1 MTKDELI
8 RELTELDVPGDTM
21 IVMSKDA
28 EGNDHSPLAD
38 LSLGMYDAEST
49 WAGEVYMTDEA
60 REASGMPDEY
70 GEAPDTA
77 VPALVLCP
85 VN

>member
-8 RELTELDVPGDTM
+8 RELQESSAPGDTV

-28 EGNDHSPLAD
+28 EGNGYSPLAD
-38 LSLGMYDAEST
+38 LSLGMYDAECT

-60 REASGMPDEY
+60 RENTGIPDEY
-70 GEAPDTA
+70 SAAPDTA
-77 VPALVLCP
+77 VLAIVLGP